1 MRFNIRSA
9 RLMQTLAA
17 ALLLT
22 AAAHTQDQ
30 EIHMQVSSQDE
41 IYMQVSGAH
50 GMIAGESKDSAHPG
64 WIVLR
69 SVRSAQSFATNQRAT
84 TELATA
90 QAVKSPRDAASGQ
103 ATGKRQQEPV
113 KPSSA
118 SGGSSGIENR
128 HSEEFIVTKTTDK
141 SSPQLMKAATSG
153 EHLKEVVIDFCK
165 GGVSKRRL
173 VLKDA
178 IISSFNNAPHGDR
191 VPAETMTFQ
200 GAQLVEQ

>member
-1 MRFNIRSA
+1 MRFKIRSA
-9 RLMQTLAA
+9 RLMQILGAALLLAA
-17 ALLLT
+17 ALN
-22 AAAHTQDQ
+22 AQDN
-30 EIHMQVSSQDE
+30 

-103 ATGKRQQEPV
+103 AAGKRQQEPS

-118 SGGSSGIENR
+118 SGGSSGKENR
-128 HSEEFIVTKTTDK
+128 HSEEFVVTKTTDK
-141 SSPQLMKAATSG
+141 SSPQLMKAAASG

-178 IISSFNNAPHGDR
+178 IISSFNSAPPHGDLA
-191 VPAETMTFQ
+191 PAETMTFQ